1 MTAGILFT
9 VAARDLKL
17 ARRRRIEALL
27 PVVFFVVAASLYPF
41 GVGPELQ
48 MLREIASG
56 IVWVCALL
64 AAMLS
69 LNTLY
74 VSDYADGSLEQMVLS
89 RESLVLIAAGK
100 ALAHWVLTGLP
111 LILASPLIGLFF
123 GMASST
129 IAVMTL
135 TLLLGTP
142 VLSLLGSVGAALTL
156 GLRSG
161 GVLILL
167 LVLPLCIPVL
177 IFGAGAVTA
186 VDAGLSAQGHLSLL
200 GALLLVSGLGAPW
213 ATAAALRELNLREL
227 EQLVEQLNRL
237 PSRQAQLE
245 LVPGEQVGGSR
256 VQLQGQRSKPWRVSL
271 ARHNDGQLSTGEQ
284 QWGLGLDW
292 DSPLGLADQLSLR
305 AGRDAVS
312 DSFRHSH
319 NQSLN
324 YSLPYGWWT
333 FNYSYSQ
340 SYYRTESEANGFA
353 FDQDGDSKTHALR
366 AERVLHRDSLSK
378 TAASIGVSHLR
389 SNNFILGNLIDVSSQ
404 RLSEAQFG
412 FNHGRRIGSAFVN
425 ADLGWQHGTG
435 AFDAQR
441 SGNPQGGQPV
451 ARYNKYSLTLS
462 YLQPFQLWGES
473 FSFDSLAN
481 GQRSEDVLFSPQRT
495 SLGGQSSIRGYKD
508 QTLSGDSG
516 GYWRNDLRW
525 SRPVTLSWLRPA
537 FAEYGA
543 SLGYDQGVIR
553 GDRYNADQHGRMSS
567 NSLEVFAR
575 GEHLAA
581 SVTFAHSLER
591 PAVLTEREAPIYFR
605 VDFLL

>member
-1 MTAGILFT
+1 MSLRSNPLWPAILGGHPACRRCATLKMAPGHFLAVWLICALVPT
-9 VAARDLKL
+9 VALAQTPGDRDLIRERQERL
-17 ARRRRIEALL
+17 LQEQQRRLDELRQLPGKVDQLPAQPATDDERCFAIEQINLVGATLL
-27 PVVFFVVAASLYPF
+27 SPADQASILKPYSGQCL
-41 GVGPELQ
+41 GVGQLNQLLKDITNHYLGRGYVTTRAYLPQQDL
-48 MLREIASG
+48 ASG
-56 IVWVCALL
+56 TLQVTVVEGQLEG
-64 AAMLS
+64 
-69 LNTLY
+69 LN
-74 VSDYADGSLEQMVLS
+74 SSE
-89 RESLVLIAAGK
+89 
-100 ALAHWVLTGLP
+100 
-111 LILASPLIGLFF
+111 LASDRELAMSFP
-123 GMASST
+123 
-129 IAVMTL
+129 
-135 TLLLGTP
+135 GT
-142 VLSLLGSVGAALTL
+142 TE
-156 GLRSG
+156 R
-161 GVLILL
+161 
-167 LVLPLCIPVL
+167 
-177 IFGAGAVTA
+177 T
-186 VDAGLSAQGHLSLL
+186 
-200 GALLLVSGLGAPW
+200 
-213 ATAAALRELNLREL
+213 LNLREL

-312 DSFRHSH
+312 DSYRHSH

-340 SYYRTESEANGFA
+340 SYYRTLNESNGFA
-353 FDQDGDSKTHALR
+353 FDTDGESKTHALR
-366 AERVLHRDSLSK
+366 GERVLHRDSLSK

-404 RLSEAQFG
+404 RLSEAQLG

-441 SGNPQGGQPV
+441 SGHPQGGQPV

-481 GQRSEDVLFSPQRT
+481 GQRSEDVLFSPQRI
-495 SLGGQSSIRGYKD
+495 SVGGLSSVRGFKEQS
-508 QTLSGDSG
+508 LSGDSG
-516 GYWRNDLRW
+516 AYWRNQVRW
-525 SRPVTLSWLRPA
+525 RKAVSWQPLQPFVSEYGVA
-537 FAEYGA
+537 FA
-543 SLGYDQGVIR
+543 YDMGVIS
-553 GDRYNADQHGRMSS
+553 GGRYNPDLHGRLSGNAIELS
-567 NSLEVFAR
+567 AR
-575 GEHLAA
+575 GQHLAA
-581 SVTFAHSLER
+581 SVTFARSLER
-591 PAVLTEREAPIYFR
+591 PDAIERQEHPLYFR
-605 VDFLL
+605 VDLFF